1 MSTFKHRALAD
12 ANWVRSFGAGTEWQD
27 GEASGFRPNR
37 LAELK
42 AAGVLLPHPSKPG
55 LLIVG
60 IATVIRRAFKVL
72 SGERYT
78 KVEGFPV
85 VLAARY
91 VRMRAHA
98 ASYGNHDYC
107 PKGWHMKVVPTKA
120 SRERYRQAQIADHCE
135 TGWCD
140 RCGNTPVSYRDPDGT
155 WVECACSAG
164 YVD

>member
-1 MSTFKHRALAD
+1 MLKLKGRALD
-12 ANWVRSFGAGTEWQD
+12 DVKWVRSFGAGTEWQD

-42 AAGVLLPHPSKPG
+42 AAGVLLPHPSKAG

-60 IATVIRRAFKVL
+60 TVNVKPPRFEVV

-98 ASYGNHDYC
+98 ATYGNHDYV
-107 PKGWHMKVVPTKA
+107 PKGWRMTVVPTKA
-120 SRERYRQAQIADHCE
+120 SRERYRLAMVSDHCE
-135 TGWCD
+135 NGWCD
-140 RCGNTPVSYRDPDGT
+140 RCGKPIVSYTDSDGI
-155 WVECACSAG
+155 WQECACSAG
-164 YVD
+164 YLD